1 MGALAARHILT
12 YARGIQSG
20 RTAIMYVRISR
31 AHCDPSKCDEVLA
44 AFQQGMT
51 PHLRKLAGYQTVYW
65 AADRARG
72 ALIAVS
78 TWDSREHAGFPREAL
93 GSANP
98 AVEAALQASGVQMDP
113 PEIYEVVEQG

>member
-1 MGALAARHILT
+1 
-12 YARGIQSG
+12 
-20 RTAIMYVRISR
+20 MYVRISR